1 MGLHHTAHYLRGKGR
16 GNDTMLV
23 HMTPSE
29 VKGLQAIA
37 LRHGGSLTINP
48 DTGLPEAG
56 FLEQILPIVAAA
68 GLTYLTAGA
77 AAPTLTAALGGSTMA
92 GGIAAGALS
101 GAAISGGMAAIQ
113 GKDVGKAALMGGL
126 GGGISGGLGAYD
138 AANVFN
144 APNLLADASQKA
156 VTDASTQAI
165 TQGGTQAATQG
176 GVNAA
181 GNMVAMPSPTGS
193 GFISG
198 ETGLPLNTGF
208 GVTEQGKAIAAM
220 QGGPEQRALL
230 QSLEASQGVFPEG
243 SAVLPGPEVTGQA
256 SLAPGFQQPSMP
268 RLSMQ
273 DLFDQEAQN
282 RGGAART
289 VGIQPET
296 FYKGLGNYGKA
307 GVQALPV
314 LGLLQDEQQPGPEE
328 EKSKLRRLSP
338 NFRAYEPPTP
348 NPYYSAQYPSYAAEG
363 GIMQAYQVGGPVE
376 RMSQMN
382 TAMNPQ
388 GGMYPQGMIDKTQYA
403 TPTQRP
409 VSAEMVD
416 EAPAYE
422 RSSPMLMASGGQ
434 VKGYAAGGK
443 TMLPQFQDLF
453 GSQPIQ
459 QSFENPRGTMSPE
472 MQAYYAQDFANQGVK
487 AAANAA
493 LMDSSGLLP
502 ERGTSPSQI
511 AATQIAQPTGQSTF
525 PGAASMQGSFGQ
537 GAQGYPSFAMGSGG
551 SGGGSGG
558 PFPLEG
564 QYGIVRMNTGGAARL
579 PKGDAGIYRDDNPTT
594 RGQDSFTA
602 ALTRLNE
609 RQKKAN
615 IKGLPELKAAMQ
627 PLGNVESA
635 ARGGVMSSLGGYSD
649 GGRMLK
655 GPGDGMSDSIPASIA
670 NKQPARLADGEFVVP
685 ADVVSHLGNGSTD
698 AGARKL
704 YSMMDKIRKARTGK
718 KKQAPAVKA
727 SRYMPA

>member
-1 MGLHHTAHYLRGKGR
+1 
-16 GNDTMLV
+16 
-23 HMTPSE
+23 MTPSE

-113 GKDVGKAALMGGL
+113 GKDVGQAALMGGL

-144 APNLLADASQKA
+144 APNLLADTAQTMS
-156 VTDASTQAI
+156 VSTPEVATELAKQG
-165 TQGGTQAATQG
+165 TQQAATQG

-243 SAVLPGPEVTGQA
+243 SAALPGPEVTGQA

-296 FYKGLGNYGKA
+296 FYGGLNKYEKI
-307 GVQALPV
+307 GVQALPT
-314 LGLLQDEQQPGPEE
+314 LGLMQDKQEPGPEE

-338 NFRAYEPPTP
+338 DFRAYEPPTP
-348 NPYYSAQYPSYAAEG
+348 NPYYSAQYPRYAAEG
-363 GIMQAYQVGGPVE
+363 GIMQAYQAGGPVE
-376 RMSQMN
+376 RMSMMN

-422 RSSPMLMASGGQ
+422 RSSPMLM
-434 VKGYAAGGK
+434 V
-443 TMLPQFQDLF
+443 
-453 GSQPIQ
+453 
-459 QSFENPRGTMSPE
+459 
-472 MQAYYAQDFANQGVK
+472 
-487 AAANAA
+487 
-493 LMDSSGLLP
+493 
-502 ERGTSPSQI
+502 
-511 AATQIAQPTGQSTF
+511 
-525 PGAASMQGSFGQ
+525 
-537 GAQGYPSFAMGSGG
+537 
-551 SGGGSGG
+551 GGG
-558 PFPLEG
+558 
-564 QYGIVRMNTGGAARL
+564 VTRL

-627 PLGNVESA
+627 PLGNIEKA
-635 ARGGVMSSLGGYSD
+635 AKGGIMSSLGGYSD

>member
-1 MGLHHTAHYLRGKGR
+1 MGLHHTAHYLRSKGR

-113 GKDVGKAALMGGL
+113 GKDVGQAALMGGL
-126 GGGISGGLGAYD
+126 GGGISGGLGAYAD
-138 AANVFN
+138 ANVFN

-156 VTDASTQAI
+156 VTDAGTQAV
-165 TQGGTQAATQG
+165 TQGGTQAGTQALG
-176 GVNAA
+176 STAV
-181 GNMVAMPSPTGS
+181 PTEFVPTDPFLGS
-193 GFISG
+193 VPPG
-198 ETGLPLNTGF
+198 
-208 GVTEQGKAIAAM
+208 QG
-220 QGGPEQRALL
+220 P
-230 QSLEASQGVFPEG
+230 VYT
-243 SAVLPGPEVTGQA
+243 PGPSASGVELTSSMVPQNVPVDPGI
-256 SLAPGFQQPSMP
+256 SLAEGQKLAGPTSYY
-268 RLSMQ
+268 S
-273 DLFDQEAQN
+273 
-282 RGGAART
+282 
-289 VGIQPET
+289 
-296 FYKGLGNYGKA
+296 GLGNYGKA
-307 GVQALPV
+307 GVQSLPV
-314 LGLLQDEQQPGPEE
+314 LGLLQDKQEPGPEE

-338 NFRAYEPPTP
+338 NFRAYEPSRPS
-348 NPYYSAQYPSYAAEG
+348 PYYEPVRYNYASG
-363 GIMQAYQVGGPVE
+363 GIMQAYQAGGPVE
-376 RMSQMN
+376 RMSMMN

-388 GGMYPQGMIDKTQYA
+388 GGLYPQGMIDKTQYA

-422 RSSPMLMASGGQ
+422 RSSPMLMAEGGQ
-434 VKGYAAGGK
+434 IPIS
-443 TMLPQFQDLF
+443 LQ
-453 GSQPIQ
+453 GSVNL
-459 QSFENPRGTMSPE
+459 NPNNMASRAFSG
-472 MQAYYAQDFANQGVK
+472 
-487 AAANAA
+487 AANSGPGMGNSTDMMRPQPHVVPQGGYGSGFAA
-493 LMDSSGLLP
+493 PAFEGPRTGGPGMGP
-502 ERGTSPSQI
+502 QGQISPGGPGGI
-511 AATQIAQPTGQSTF
+511 
-525 PGAASMQGSFGQ
+525 GAAQLAVLPRNFVN
-537 GAQGYPSFAMGSGG
+537 
-551 SGGGSGG
+551 GG
-558 PFPLEG
+558 P
-564 QYGIVRMNTGGAARL
+564 TRL
-579 PKGDAGIYRDDNPTT
+579 PKGDPGLYRDDNPTT

-635 ARGGVMSSLGGYSD
+635 AKGGVMSSLGGYSD